1 MTFDLSCVS
10 VSLRVHQRISP
21 LALIIGDRHLIN
33 LCSLQQVW
41 KELWLVKDSCCRS
54 LASMDSTVW
63 KGHMVEKSLKN
74 WSLYESTTLEQ
85 LMNNYIPW
93 AVTTAEVRK
102 ELEKEGASKTK
113 CYYWSQH
120 SSLTLL
126 YCSGVKEGSRRTEV
140 DFGKA
145 GVGGREG
152 NISVFLLLLLLLF
165 FLSLS

>member
-120 SSLTLL
+120 SFLTLL
-126 YCSGVKEGSRRTEV
+126 YCSGVKEGCRRTEV
-140 DFGKA
+140 DFGKE